1 MYILRSLAMRTLII
15 AVILVAIWTLSAA
28 FGWTGR
34 QAKHSKRP
42 YFKPAC
48 DGVPCRNTAEC
59 GTRCTCEF
67 SGGPL
72 GVCVAKPHK

>member
-1 MYILRSLAMRTLII
+1 MYALRSLAMRMLVVSA
-15 AVILVAIWTLSAA
+15 AVVAIWVAGVAL
-28 FGWTGR
+28 GWTGHEV
-34 QAKHSKRP
+34 KHSKRP

-59 GTRCTCEF
+59 GTRCTCALS
-67 SGGPL
+67 SGAL

>member
-1 MYILRSLAMRTLII
+1 MYVLRSLVMRVLLVLATLVTIW
-15 AVILVAIWTLSAA
+15 ILGVA

-34 QAKHSKRP
+34 EEKHSKRP

-59 GTRCTCEF
+59 GTRCACVF

-72 GVCVAKPHK
+72 GVCVAKHQK

>member
-1 MYILRSLAMRTLII
+1 MHTLRSLAKRVLLLLATLVTIW
-15 AVILVAIWTLSAA
+15 VICVA
-28 FGWTGR
+28 FGWTGPD
-34 QAKHSKRP
+34 AKHSKRP

-59 GTRCTCEF
+59 GTRCTCVF

-72 GVCVAKPHK
+72 GVCVAKPQK